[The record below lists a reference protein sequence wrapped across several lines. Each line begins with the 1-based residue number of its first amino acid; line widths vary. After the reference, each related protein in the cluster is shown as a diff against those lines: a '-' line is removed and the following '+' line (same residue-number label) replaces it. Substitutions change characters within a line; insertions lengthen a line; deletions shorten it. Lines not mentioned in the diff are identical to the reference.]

1 MTIWVP
7 NYVRADIYKL
17 YPLSCTLKRNPCW
30 NCAGFIWAWCPID
43 QEWAS
48 CWLSTTW
55 RPSSPRLHTSPTL
68 HTGPHTALEP
78 LSLSYLQPPT
88 WRVLCAGTWFVS
100 ADNINNA
107 TAWLSEWF
115 SFLVEFTD
123 NPSSEMISS
132 PLLPLLTF
140 LVLVEPM
147 AAIPTIVQ
155 TLSSRLYNEH
165 APHIFTLSSPS

>member
-1 MTIWVP
+1 MQALFGRDAQLTRSGLVVGCP
-7 NYVRADIYKL
+7 PPDGLRPQGFTPVL
-17 YPLSCTLKRNPCW
+17 LCTP
-30 NCAGFIWAWCPID
+30 D
-43 QEWAS
+43 
-48 CWLSTTW
+48 
-55 RPSSPRLHTSPTL
+55 PT
-68 HTGPHTALEP
+68 HTALEP

-140 LVLVEPM
+140 LVLVEHM